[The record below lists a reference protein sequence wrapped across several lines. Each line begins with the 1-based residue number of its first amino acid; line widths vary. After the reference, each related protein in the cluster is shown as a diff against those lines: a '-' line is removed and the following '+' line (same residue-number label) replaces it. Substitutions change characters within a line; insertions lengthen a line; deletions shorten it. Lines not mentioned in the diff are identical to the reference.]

1 MTEKFIY
8 NDERFADIEML
19 RYPLLGFEALTLQQ
33 KLYIYCLSEAT
44 LYGRDITFDQF
55 GRYNLVIRKTLEAVL
70 RHYEGDRTTKDFL
83 GFETYLKQVW
93 FASGIHHHYGC
104 EKFVPTFSEDFLR
117 HEVLAIDPEALPL
130 APGQTAGELLDAI
143 CPVLFDP
150 QVLPKRVNIA
160 DGEDLVK
167 TSACNYY
174 QGVTQQEAEDYY
186 AQLRGDEAEPPSWGL
201 NTTLVKRDGQLQEEV
216 WKIGGKYSAAIEKIV
231 YWLEKARKYA
241 EGEGQRHVIDLLI
254 HYYQTGDLR
263 DFDRYSIAW
272 VETHV
277 GSIDFINGFIEVYGD
292 PLGLK
297 GSWEGIVEYRDEEA
311 TRRTRAIADR
321 AQWFEDHSP
330 VDPRFRK
337 PKVKGVSANAVCA
350 AMLGGDE
357 YPASAIGINLPN
369 ADWIRAQHG
378 SKSVTITNLTHAYD
392 EAARGNG
399 FREEFIPDDAIRE
412 MVNAYGDRCDD
423 LHTDLHEC
431 LGHGSGRL
439 LPGVSAEALRNYGST
454 IEEARADLFGLY
466 FLADPKLVALG
477 LLPNQEAH
485 HAQYY
490 SYMLNGLMTQLVRIK
505 PGLQL
510 EEAHMRNRALI
521 ARWALQLAQER
532 QTPDARPAVELT
544 KEAGKTVVKVNDY
557 EALRH
562 IFAEEL
568 AEIQRIKSEGDYEAA
583 RRLVEQYGVK
593 VEESLHQE
601 VLDRY
606 AGLHLAPYKG
616 FINPRMTVV
625 RNEEGQPTDVALDY
639 TESYTEQ
646 MLRYGRDYGVL

>member
-160 DGEDLVK
+160 DGEDLVQ

-231 YWLEKARKYA
+231 YWLEKALEYA
-241 EGEGQRHVIDLLI
+241 EGEGQRRVIDLLI

-263 DFDRYSIAW
+263 DFDRYSITW
-272 VETHV
+272 VDNHE

-399 FREEFIPDDAIRE
+399 FREEFIPDDEIRE
-412 MVNAYGDRCDD
+412 MVNTYGDRCDD

-466 FLADPKLVALG
+466 FLADPKLVELG

-521 ARWALQLAQER
+521 ARWGLQLAQER
-532 QTPDARPAVELT
+532 QTSDARPAVELT

-562 IFAEEL
+562 IFADEL

>member
-130 APGQTAGELLDAI
+130 APGQTTGELLDAI

-160 DGEDLVK
+160 DGEDLVQ

-231 YWLEKARKYA
+231 YWLEKALEYA
-241 EGEGQRHVIDLLI
+241 EGEGQRRVIDLLV

-263 DFDRYSIAW
+263 DFDWYSIAW
-272 VETHV
+272 VDNHE

-399 FREEFIPDDAIRE
+399 FCEEFIPDDAIRE

-490 SYMLNGLMTQLVRIK
+490 SYMLNGLLTQLVRIK

-532 QTPDARPAVELT
+532 QTSDARPAVELT

-562 IFAEEL
+562 IFADEL

>member
-55 GRYNLVIRKTLEAVL
+55 GRYNLLIRKTLEAVL

-130 APGQTAGELLDAI
+130 APGQTTGELLDAI

-160 DGEDLVK
+160 DGEDLVQ

-231 YWLEKARKYA
+231 YWLEKAREYA
-241 EGEGQRHVIDLLI
+241 EGEGQRRVIDLLV

-272 VETHV
+272 VDNHE

-399 FREEFIPDDAIRE
+399 FREEFIPDDEIRE
-412 MVNAYGDRCDD
+412 MVNTYGDRCDD

-439 LPGVSAEALRNYGST
+439 LPGVSAEAAPSRR
-454 IEEARADLFGLY
+454 RAPTCSDSISWPIRSSWSWAFC
-466 FLADPKLVALG
+466 P
-477 LLPNQEAH
+477 
-485 HAQYY
+485 
-490 SYMLNGLMTQLVRIK
+490 TRRRITHSII
-505 PGLQL
+505 PICS
-510 EEAHMRNRALI
+510 M
-521 ARWALQLAQER
+521 
-532 QTPDARPAVELT
+532 V
-544 KEAGKTVVKVNDY
+544 
-557 EALRH
+557 
-562 IFAEEL
+562 
-568 AEIQRIKSEGDYEAA
+568 
-583 RRLVEQYGVK
+583 
-593 VEESLHQE
+593 
-601 VLDRY
+601 
-606 AGLHLAPYKG
+606 
-616 FINPRMTVV
+616 
-625 RNEEGQPTDVALDY
+625 
-639 TESYTEQ
+639 
-646 MLRYGRDYGVL
+646 